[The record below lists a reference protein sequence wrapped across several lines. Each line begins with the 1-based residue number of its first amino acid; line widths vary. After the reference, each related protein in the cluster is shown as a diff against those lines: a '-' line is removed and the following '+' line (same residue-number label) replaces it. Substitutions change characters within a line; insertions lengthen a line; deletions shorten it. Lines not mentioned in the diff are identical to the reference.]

1 MPGIVALIGPC
12 DPHWRRHRLGRM
24 LASMQNEPF
33 YASGLEVDESLQAG
47 CGWVVH
53 QGSFADAQPL
63 RTDSGDLRLVFCGED
78 FSDAHELDALRWR
91 GVKVDPQRPDYLL
104 RWCEAEGPAFVER
117 LNGGVTGIVIDRRR
131 GEVMLFNDRYGLNR
145 LYVCQDG
152 GLLYAASEAK
162 ALLAVLPQTRS
173 LDPVALA
180 EFLACGCVLQQ
191 RTLFPGIALLP
202 PASRW
207 TVPGGNPMALQRE
220 RYFDIAAWEALPA
233 LSADAYGEAMAST
246 FADIVPKYLR
256 GPATVGI
263 SLTGGLDGRMIMAC
277 APPDARPRPCYTFG
291 GSYRDC
297 HDVLLARE
305 VARRCGQDHA
315 VIAVGDDFIDDFP
328 TLAADCVRVSDG
340 TMDVTG
346 AVELYANRIARR
358 IAPVR
363 LTGNY
368 GSEILRR
375 NVAFKAQPLHRELFN
390 ADLQALGERAAA
402 TYASEARGHPLS
414 FIATKQV
421 PWHHPSRLSLEQSQ
435 LTMRSPYLDHRLVRL
450 AYQAPPS
457 LQHSPRAALQVIAR
471 DPALGRLPT
480 DRGLTL
486 RQVPVWSRLRH
497 LQREFGFRA
506 EYAYDYGMP
515 PWLAR
520 VDHALSALRLERLFL
535 GRHKFYHFRVWY
547 RDRLGAF
554 LQAMLLDR
562 RSLERSHLAPGSLP
576 RLLKQHLAGTHNHT
590 TALHQA
596 LSVELMHRC
605 LIEEHTA

>member
-1 MPGIVALIGPC
+1 MPGIAAIIGPC
-12 DPHWRRHRLGRM
+12 DPHQRRHRLGRM
-24 LASMQNEPF
+24 LAEMQQEPF
-33 YASGLEVDESLQAG
+33 YTCGVQIDESLQAG
-47 CGWVVH
+47 CGWVAH
-53 QGSFADAQPL
+53 QGSFAAQQPL
-63 RTDSGDLRLVFCGED
+63 HTDRGELALVFCGED
-78 FSDAHELDALRWR
+78 FSDAQDLDTLRRR
-91 GVKVDPQRPDYLL
+91 GITVDPQRPHYLL
-104 RWCEAEGPAFVER
+104 RWLQAEGPSFVDR
-117 LNGGVTGIVIDRRR
+117 LNGGVAGIALDRRR
-131 GEVMLFNDRYGLNR
+131 GEVVLFNDRYGLNR
-145 LYVCQDG
+145 VYLCRDG

-162 ALLAVLPQTRS
+162 ALLAVLPRTRA
-173 LDPVALA
+173 LEPAALA

-191 RTLFPGIALLP
+191 RTLFPGIELLP

-207 TVPGGNPMALQRE
+207 TMPGGDPVALRRE
-220 RYFDIAAWEALPA
+220 RSFDFAAWEALPA
-233 LSADAYGEAMAST
+233 LPADDYAQAMAAT

-256 GPATVGI
+256 GPATVGV

-277 APPDARPRPCYTFG
+277 APDDGRRRPCYTFG
-291 GSYRDC
+291 GTYRDC
-297 HDVLLARE
+297 HDVVLARE
-305 VARRCGQDHA
+305 VARRCGQEHA
-315 VIAVGDDFIDDFP
+315 VIPVGDDFIADFP
-328 TLAADCVRVSDG
+328 TLAAEGVRVSDG

-346 AVELYANRIARR
+346 AVELYANRRARR

-390 ADLQALGERAAA
+390 GGLQALGERAAA
-402 TYASEARGHPLS
+402 TYAAEAQGHPLS

-457 LQHSPRAALQVIAR
+457 LQHSPQAALQVIAR

-486 RQVPVWSRLRH
+486 QRVPVWSWLRH

-520 VDHALSALRLERLFL
+520 ADHAMAALRLERLFL

-554 LQAMLLDR
+554 LQAVLLER

-605 LIEEHTA
+605 LIEGTSV